1 MAGFEEWLTNNWFSL
16 LQSLGIICGLLF
28 TATSIRRDTAAR
40 RASDLLSLS
49 ERHQDL
55 WAELYRRPELRR
67 IRSKDV
73 DLLANPVTGSEEEFL
88 KLVFAHFHTGWLL
101 ARNGALVQ
109 LEVFAEDV
117 HTFFALPIPK
127 TVWKDAS

>member
-55 WAELYRRPELRR
+55 WSELYRRPELSR
-67 IRSKDV
+67 IRRKEV
-73 DLLANPVTGSEEEFL
+73 DLLGEPVTAAEAEFL
-88 KLVFAHFHTGWLL
+88 RLVFVHFHVGWLL
-101 ARNGALVQ
+101 VKRGGLIQMRALK
-109 LEVFAEDV
+109 EDV
-117 HTFFALPIPK
+117 RTFFSLPIPR
-127 TVWKDAS
+127 TVWKE

>member
-55 WAELYRRPELRR
+55 WSELYRRPELCR
-67 IRSKDV
+67 IRSKEV
-73 DLLANPVTGSEEEFL
+73 DLLASPLTGAEIEFL
-88 KLVFAHFHTGWLL
+88 RLVLVHFYTGYLL
-101 ARNGALVQ
+101 AQKSGALLSMEAYV
-109 LEVFAEDV
+109 AD
-117 HTFFALPIPK
+117 
-127 TVWKDAS
+127 